1 MGSDLVASK
10 TKSKEKIMSVLEHL
24 EEIRKRLIICAVFVA
39 VCSSVAY
46 YYVDQIR
53 FFITSPVGE
62 QLVLVFVS
70 LPEAFL
76 TDVKIAIITGL
87 FASLPIIF
95 QQLWSFVVPGL
106 SKRERIGLFFLV
118 TGSIVFFTLGAAFAF
133 CVILPFSVR
142 FFLEFSATDLQPMIT
157 FSGYVSFATRILLA
171 FGVIFQ
177 LPLVVFILAKLGI
190 ISDQF
195 LSRNRKNAIVPV
207 FLIAAFLTPPDVI
220 SQVLLAVPLL
230 ALYEFSI
237 LMAKLAGKKKVSSD
251 LAADSNQ
258 S

>member
-1 MGSDLVASK
+1 VASK
-10 TKSKEKIMSVLEHL
+10 TKSKEKIMNVLEHL

-62 QLVLVFVS
+62 QLVFVS

-76 TDVKIAIITGL
+76 TNMKIALISGL

-106 SKRERIGLFFLV
+106 SRRERIGLFFLI

-133 CVILPFSVR
+133 RVILPFSVK
-142 FFLEFSATDLQPMIT
+142 FFLESSAADLQPMIT
-157 FSGYVSFATRILLA
+157 FSGYISFATRILFA
-171 FGVIFQ
+171 FGAIFQ

-195 LSRNRKNAIVPV
+195 LSRNRINAIVPI
-207 FLIAAFLTPPDVI
+207 FLIAAVLTPPDVI

-258 S
+258 N